1 MERPAVRRGLRPPES
16 LTHRR
21 EARGFASSPC
31 GRRCTRAGHRAQLP
45 ARDGRPRLTVTAP
58 SPWVRARQGAP
69 GRILRKSGDG
79 GDSGVSRGPP
89 PAETLPGAVRQSRHA
104 SASRSREACSRSAP
118 DPGMGATRRQL
129 RPGHSRVP
137 HGRRSH
143 RGTWP
148 SRNHRPSG
156 RPAVR
161 RARSGRGRRLRDA
174 GPRLRRFKRVS
185 AQRRRHDCSSIDRRS
200 RQLVSA
206 PQAATNSQAPH
217 LGEPLRHGVMVP
229 AFASPKRLVAPG
241 SPHAG
246 DKSALLAEIRRRSG
260 NAL

>member
-1 MERPAVRRGLRPPES
+1 VERPAVRCGLRPPES

-129 RPGHSRVP
+129 RPGHSHVP

-148 SRNHRPSG
+148 SRNHRPQRSPCCAQSTKWARKTPSRCWSKAPQIQASECTTSPPQLFVN
-156 RPAVR
+156 RPALTTTR
-161 RARSGRGRRLRDA
+161 
-174 GPRLRRFKRVS
+174 KRTS
-185 AQRRRHDCSSIDRRS
+185 SRHQLTGTSSR
-200 RQLVSA
+200 SA
-206 PQAATNSQAPH
+206 PAT
-217 LGEPLRHGVMVP
+217 
-229 AFASPKRLVAPG
+229 
-241 SPHAG
+241 
-246 DKSALLAEIRRRSG
+246 
-260 NAL
+260 